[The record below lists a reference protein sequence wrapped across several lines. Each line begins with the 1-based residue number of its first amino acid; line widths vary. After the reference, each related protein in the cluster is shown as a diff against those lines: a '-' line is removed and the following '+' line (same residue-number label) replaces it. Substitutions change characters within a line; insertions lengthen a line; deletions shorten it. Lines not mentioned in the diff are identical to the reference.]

1 MRKTRVAVD
10 RENEFKSFCY
20 EHEDIINSFLGEMNN
35 KSFEEIK
42 NIISIYKSK
51 TWEFVEYFEEHGLL
65 YFDDSCYLRLFVSS
79 YLYYY
84 LDKWLKKCLEYG
96 EYLSNTTC
104 FPLIGF
110 QLLFFNR
117 NRDKEVVNSINQC
130 FEDISSIEVNDLP
143 SFFQDT
149 IFDKTL
155 YQSFLPDCYSIF
167 IDECLRELAMLG
179 FDLEKELDL
188 KSIDKKRAEMEE
200 ESREAI
206 DRDGLSE
213 GQRIFNDFVEANKLD
228 IKSSYYTF
236 KI

>member
-1 MRKTRVAVD
+1 MRKTRVAVN
-10 RENEFKSFCY
+10 RENEFKSFCN
-20 EHEDIINSFLGEMNN
+20 EHEDVINSFLGVMNN
-35 KSFEEIK
+35 ISFEKIK

-51 TWEFVEYFEEHGLL
+51 TWEFVDYFEEHGLL

-79 YLYYY
+79 YLYSY
-84 LDKWLKKCLEYG
+84 LVKQFKKCEEYG
-96 EYLSNTTC
+96 KYLFNT
-104 FPLIGF
+104 GF
-110 QLLFFNR
+110 LFLFLNR

-155 YQSFLPDCYSIF
+155 YQSFLPDCYSTF

-188 KSIDKKRAEMEE
+188 KGIEEKRVEMEE

-213 GQRIFNDFVEANKLD
+213 RQRIFNDFVEANKLD

-236 KI
+236 NI

>member
-1 MRKTRVAVD
+1 MRKTRVAVN
-10 RENEFKSFCY
+10 RENEFKSFCN
-20 EHEDIINSFLGEMNN
+20 EHEDVINSFLGVMNN
-35 KSFEEIK
+35 ISFEKIK

-51 TWEFVEYFEEHGLL
+51 TWEFVDYFEEHGLL

-79 YLYYY
+79 YLYSY
-84 LDKWLKKCLEYG
+84 LVKWFKKCEEYG
-96 EYLSNTTC
+96 KYLFNT
-104 FPLIGF
+104 GF
-110 QLLFFNR
+110 LFLFLNR

-188 KSIDKKRAEMEE
+188 KGIDKKRVEMEE

-213 GQRIFNDFVEANKLD
+213 RQRIFNNFVEANKLD

>member
-1 MRKTRVAVD
+1 MRKTPVAVN
-10 RENEFKSFCY
+10 RENEFKSFCN
-20 EHEDIINSFLGEMNN
+20 EHEDAINSFLGEMNN
-35 KSFEEIK
+35 ISFEEIK

-51 TWEFVEYFEEHGLL
+51 TWEFADYFEEHGLL

-79 YLYYY
+79 YLYFY
-84 LDKWLKKCLEYG
+84 LVKWFKKCEEYG
-96 EYLSNTTC
+96 KYLSNT
-104 FPLIGF
+104 GF
-110 QLLFFNR
+110 LRLFLNR
-117 NRDKEVVNSINQC
+117 NRDKEVVNSINEC

-188 KSIDKKRAEMEE
+188 KGIDKKRVEMEE

-206 DRDGLSE
+206 GRDGLPE
-213 GQRIFNDFVEANKLD
+213 RQRIFNNFVEANKLD

>member
-10 RENEFKSFCY
+10 RENEFKSFCI
-20 EHEDIINSFLGEMNN
+20 EHEVIINSFLGVMNN
-35 KSFEEIK
+35 ISFEEIK
-42 NIISIYKSK
+42 NIISIYKRK
-51 TWEFVEYFEEHGLL
+51 TWEFVDYFEEHGLL

-79 YLYYY
+79 YLYFY
-84 LDKWLKKCLEYG
+84 LDKWLKKCEEYG
-96 EYLSNTTC
+96 KYLSKA
-104 FPLIGF
+104 GD
-110 QLLFFNR
+110 LLR
-117 NRDKEVVNSINQC
+117 SLMKNRDKKVVNSINEC
-130 FEDISSIEVNDLP
+130 IEDISSIEVNDLP

-188 KSIDKKRAEMEE
+188 KGIEEKRVEMEE

-213 GQRIFNDFVEANKLD
+213 RQRKFNNFVEKNKLD

>member
-10 RENEFKSFCY
+10 RENEFKSFCN

-35 KSFEEIK
+35 ISFEEIK

-51 TWEFVEYFEEHGLL
+51 TWEFVDYFEEHGLL

-79 YLYYY
+79 YLYFY
-84 LDKWLKKCLEYG
+84 LVKWFKKCEEYG
-96 EYLSNTTC
+96 KYLSNT
-104 FPLIGF
+104 GF
-110 QLLFFNR
+110 LRLFLNR
-117 NRDKEVVNSINQC
+117 NRDKEVVNSINEC

-143 SFFQDT
+143 GFFQDT

-155 YQSFLPDCYSIF
+155 YQSFLLDCYSIF

-188 KSIDKKRAEMEE
+188 KGIDKKRVEMEE

-213 GQRIFNDFVEANKLD
+213 RQRIFNNFVEANKLD

>member
-10 RENEFKSFCY
+10 RENEFKSFCN
-20 EHEDIINSFLGEMNN
+20 EHEDIINSFLREMNN
-35 KSFEEIK
+35 ISFEEIK

-51 TWEFVEYFEEHGLL
+51 TWEFVDYFEEHGLL

-79 YLYYY
+79 YLYCC
-84 LDKWLKKCLEYG
+84 LVKWFEKCEEYG
-96 EYLSNTTC
+96 KYLSDSSS
-104 FPLIGF
+104 FRLS
-110 QLLFFNR
+110 FNR
-117 NRDKEVVNSINQC
+117 NRDKEVVNSINEC
-130 FEDISSIEVNDLP
+130 FGDISSVEVNDLP

-167 IDECLRELAMLG
+167 IDECLRELDMLG
-179 FDLEKELDL
+179 FKIEKELDL
-188 KSIDKKRAEMEE
+188 KGIDKKRVEMEE

-213 GQRIFNDFVEANKLD
+213 RQRKFNDFVETYKLD

>member
-1 MRKTRVAVD
+1 MRKPRVAVD
-10 RENEFKSFCY
+10 RENEFKSFCN

-35 KSFEEIK
+35 ISFEEIK

-51 TWEFVEYFEEHGLL
+51 TWEFVDYFEGHGLL

-79 YLYYY
+79 YLYFY
-84 LDKWLKKCLEYG
+84 LVKWFKKCEEYG
-96 EYLSNTTC
+96 KYLSNT
-104 FPLIGF
+104 GF
-110 QLLFFNR
+110 LRLFLNR
-117 NRDKEVVNSINQC
+117 NSDKEVVNSINEC

-155 YQSFLPDCYSIF
+155 YQSFLPDCYGIF

-188 KSIDKKRAEMEE
+188 KGIDKKRVEMEE

-213 GQRIFNDFVEANKLD
+213 RQRIFNDFVEANKLD

>member
-10 RENEFKSFCY
+10 RENEFKSFCN
-20 EHEDIINSFLGEMNN
+20 EHEDIINSFLREMNN
-35 KSFEEIK
+35 ISFEEIK

-51 TWEFVEYFEEHGLL
+51 TWEFVDYFEEHGLL

-79 YLYYY
+79 YLYCC
-84 LDKWLKKCLEYG
+84 LVKWFEKCEEYG
-96 EYLSNTTC
+96 KYLSDSSS
-104 FPLIGF
+104 FRLS
-110 QLLFFNR
+110 FNR
-117 NRDKEVVNSINQC
+117 NRDKEVVNSINEC
-130 FEDISSIEVNDLP
+130 FEDISSVEVNDLP

-167 IDECLRELAMLG
+167 
-179 FDLEKELDL
+179 
-188 KSIDKKRAEMEE
+188 KKRVEMEE

-213 GQRIFNDFVEANKLD
+213 RQRKFNDFVETYKLD